1 MKIKF
6 LKISIVAIA
15 TLLTISCSKDEKS
28 NSTETT
34 NTSINVTNTLAKITV
49 LTSGGITKPN
59 YIVMMF
65 DQPFSTSAP
74 LPPILKQVTTDSNG
88 LASFDMNSIV
98 TNTTPKFYYFEAF
111 VQTTTGFDLKT
122 IPRTKIE
129 LTKGT
134 SLTTSLLVN

>member
-1 MKIKF
+1 MKINF
-6 LKISIVAIA
+6 LKMSVVAIA
-15 TLLTISCSKDEKS
+15 TLFVIFCSKDEKT

-34 NTSINVTNTLAKITV
+34 NTSVNITNTLAKITV
-49 LTSGGITKPN
+49 LTAAGVTKPN

-88 LASFDMNSIV
+88 LASFDMNTIV

-111 VQTTTGFDLKT
+111 VETPTGYTLKT
-122 IPRTKIE
+122 IPRFKTE
-129 LTKGT
+129 LVKGT